1 MKRMKEDILSVFFL
15 LILPALSSAQPSIVF
30 NEVIH
35 DFGTVT
41 QEDAVKHVFEFT
53 NAGDQELVI
62 EKVSAT

>member
-1 MKRMKEDILSVFFL
+1 MKNNIIASFFL
-15 LILPALSSAQPSIVF
+15 LIVPAFSYAQPSILF

-35 DFGTVT
+35 DFGTVS

-53 NAGDQELVI
+53 NTGDQELIV